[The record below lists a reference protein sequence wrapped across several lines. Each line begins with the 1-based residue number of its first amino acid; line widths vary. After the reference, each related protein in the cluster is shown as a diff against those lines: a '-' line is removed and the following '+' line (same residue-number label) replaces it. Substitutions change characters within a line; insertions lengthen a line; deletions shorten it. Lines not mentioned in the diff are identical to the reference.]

1 METDF
6 CVVDHHVKKNGDVT
20 AEFKES
26 DGKILVKHFAGVN
39 SDNFLV
45 KKIDGRKIEFS
56 FFKLNG
62 IYYVNINGHHMID
75 YKKFVNIQSI
85 LSDGDNNIKIK
96 NVFVG
101 EIFIPNCDLEIMKK
115 ALLIMNEWMK
125 RKSWWFT
132 DLVYF
137 FFHA

>member
-1 METDF
+1 MEADF
-6 CVVDHHVKKNGDVT
+6 CVVEHHVKKNGDMT

-39 SDNFLV
+39 SDNFLI
-45 KKIDGRKIEFS
+45 KKIDGKKIEFS

-75 YKKFVNIQSI
+75 YKKFVNIQSVV
-85 LSDGDNNIKIK
+85 SDDQDNVKIK

-101 EIFIPNCDLEIMKK
+101 EIVITNCDVDIIKK
-115 ALLIMNEWMK
+115 ALVVMDEWMK
-125 RKSWWFT
+125 RKSWWLT

-137 FFHA
+137 FFH

>member
-6 CVVDHHVKKNGDVT
+6 CVVEHHVQKNGDIT

-45 KKIDGRKIEFS
+45 KKVDGKSIKFS

-62 IYYVNINGHHMID
+62 IYYVYINGHHMID
-75 YKKFVNIQSI
+75 YKKFVHIQSVI
-85 LSDGDNNIKIK
+85 SDNEDNIKIK
-96 NVFVG
+96 NIFVG
-101 EIFIPNCDLEIMKK
+101 EIVIPNCDVDILKK
-115 ALLIMNEWMK
+115 ALVIMDEWMK
-125 RKSWWFT
+125 RKTWWFT
-132 DLVYF
+132 DLMHF
-137 FFHA
+137 LFH